1 MNHQVKEKLYGTR
14 AQHRHVLLTLLHKTS
29 TLPSSTIK
37 RPRLTLEEQ
46 ALQTTWKKFDD
57 MIHQLNQAK
66 CYLDKGGP
74 EELEQLITKWRMIA
88 QDVAQEL
95 LTIFNEQKELFTT
108 METSWDDWVDEETAF
123 MEESTDLDEKDEP
136 EEEEDPMIQ
145 MLARLKIDPEVI
157 HYSLETGCF
166 YE

>member
-1 MNHQVKEKLYGTR
+1 
-14 AQHRHVLLTLLHKTS
+14 
-29 TLPSSTIK
+29 
-37 RPRLTLEEQ
+37 
-46 ALQTTWKKFDD
+46 
-57 MIHQLNQAK
+57 
-66 CYLDKGGP
+66 
-74 EELEQLITKWRMIA
+74 
-88 QDVAQEL
+88 
-95 LTIFNEQKELFTT
+95 

-136 EEEEDPMIQ
+136 EEEEEDPMIQ